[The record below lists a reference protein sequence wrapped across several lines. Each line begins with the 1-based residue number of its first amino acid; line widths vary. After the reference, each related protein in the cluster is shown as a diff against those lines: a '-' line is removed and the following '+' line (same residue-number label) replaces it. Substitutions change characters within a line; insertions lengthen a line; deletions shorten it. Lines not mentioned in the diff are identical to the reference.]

1 VRNDERS
8 GVELSTEAGL
18 FNSLI
23 SLIKKVLLYP
33 LRAKP
38 RSEWV
43 DSIRTQRRKPM
54 RKILVLFSVV
64 VASALLSPSLV
75 TYMGQGVASASPLTS
90 AKAQAAQLEAELA
103 TEAARLAT
111 LSNEYNADQAK
122 IATLN
127 AQIQSTKNQLISTEQ
142 QITKE
147 MTTLRQEAVDA
158 YIQAGTASTLPAFTV
173 STPDNSAIQQE
184 YLTAASG
191 NIGKTVDQLNETK
204 ARLDA
209 EKKSLNDSLAAA
221 RAAEARVA
229 AARSAAAA
237 QVKSEQAILAK
248 AKGEVAALM
257 AAAHRALD
265 IQRAREYATTASTAG
280 TPDTSGGSP
289 GYQPS
294 SPPPAPVVAPSGG
307 GDAAGLR
314 AVAAAESQIGV
325 PYVWGGATP
334 GVGFDCS
341 GLTMWAWEQAGVY
354 LPHFAEAQYQD
365 TTPVPLSQL
374 QPGDLLFYASGGYV
388 FHVTMYV
395 GPGEMIQAEQT
406 GTNVMITPIWTQ
418 DLIGAG
424 RP

>member
-1 VRNDERS
+1 MRNDERN
-8 GVELSTEAGL
+8 GVELSTEAGSSS
-18 FNSLI
+18 SLAKGLLCPPKGKPRAEVLSNRRTKSGQRERKKIPALLLVVISALMSI
-23 SLIKKVLLYP
+23 SL
-33 LRAKP
+33 
-38 RSEWV
+38 
-43 DSIRTQRRKPM
+43 
-54 RKILVLFSVV
+54 VV
-64 VASALLSPSLV
+64 
-75 TYMGQGVASASPLTS
+75 TTGQGIAGATTLAS
-90 AKAQAAQLEAELA
+90 AKAQAAQLEAQLA
-103 TEAARLAT
+103 AEAARLAT
-111 LSNEYNADQAK
+111 LSNEYNTDQAK
-122 IATLN
+122 IASLN
-127 AQIQSTKNQLISTEQ
+127 ARIQSTRSQLSSTEQ
-142 QITKE
+142 QIAKE
-147 MTTLRQEAVDA
+147 MAALRQEAVNA
-158 YIQAGTASTLPAFTV
+158 YIQAGTASTLPAFTA
-173 STPDNSAIQQE
+173 SSPDNSAIQQE
-184 YLTAASG
+184 YLSAASG
-191 NIGKTVDQLNETK
+191 NLGETVNELHQTK
-204 ARLDA
+204 QRLDA
-209 EKKSLNDSLAAA
+209 EKKSLDSSLAAAKAAEASVAAA
-221 RAAEARVA
+221 RAA
-229 AARSAAAA
+229 AAA
-237 QVKSEQAILAK
+237 QVRSEQATLAK

-265 IQRAREYATTASTAG
+265 IQRAQQYATTASSAG
-280 TPDTSGGSP
+280 TSNTGGSSP

-294 SPPPAPVVAPSGG
+294 APPPTPAPAPSGG
-307 GDAAGLR
+307 SDAAGLR

-388 FHVTMYV
+388 YHVTMYV